1 MARYFIEDLLFAEME
16 RSVSKQ
22 YSHSTDQGQA
32 QASEGDFFE
41 AIKNGIRNYRNVFG
55 FFPFMRRST
64 EEPSPSNEQI
74 EMSHFEANELDSY
87 DNYEQ
92 GTILRAPAKGHD
104 FQAHQLSHPTW
115 CDECGDF
122 IWGAYKQ
129 CLKCNSKYSF
139 FVNIS
144 VFPPPLPYEP
154 WLFMPKIPWK

>member
-1 MARYFIEDLLFAEME
+1 ME
-16 RSVSKQ
+16 RSVNKQ
-22 YSHSTDQGQA
+22 YSSSADQA
-32 QASEGDFFE
+32 QGVSGQNSDGDFFE

-64 EEPSPSNEQI
+64 EEPSPSSEHI
-74 EMSHFEANELDSY
+74 EMSHFENGVEDEEY

-104 FQAHQLSHPTW
+104 FQAFQLSHPTW

-129 CLKCNSKYSF
+129 CLKCNSK
-139 FVNIS
+139 
-144 VFPPPLPYEP
+144 
-154 WLFMPKIPWK
+154 